1 MKPVLAVIVAAAF
14 AVGPTAGTAAA
25 RPAAGEV
32 SALSVVPSSG
42 RAELVVGVTG
52 AAHVS
57 EFTLASPSRIVVDI
71 DGVSNALPARADY
84 DKAPRG
90 GITDVRWSQFKK
102 GTVRVVVYLDHQR
115 DYRIWRTATE
125 IHVSIATDAGAQITP
140 WHIGAG
146 KTPMLASGPAAT
158 RSAPT
163 SNTTVAAKP
172 TATESAPAARP
183 AAAAAKPAVTA
194 AARTPAAAP
203 TSPAAAAPAPSP
215 TRTAAVSRADSRPA
229 GEPARQPARAR
240 TEPVADDTPDFAD
253 ANLMRPMQQAQ
264 QRSAQPRITV
274 TYQGSDIRDVLA
286 AFAAFSGRTI
296 IPSSAVPN
304 AKVDAEI
311 KDQPWDVA
319 LQAILASQGLAAT
332 EDANGIIIVDTQERI
347 AARSATEPLV
357 TRIVRLNYQRATA
370 VGDQIRQRLLQCIP
384 SENSSAGGSTSSSAA
399 AGQPPVAGPPPA
411 QPTIASTPGSSGS
424 GSGIC
429 VGRGNVSADE
439 VTNSVSITAPSS
451 IVDDLVAFAETLDL
465 RQPQVNIKA
474 KIVLVNRTDL
484 DALGIKYDLGSRNQF
499 FSQVVQRADTAGK
512 VGSPNDPPTVL
523 LGGNTVSAI
532 ANASGQIR
540 GSALQ
545 LIYSTALGG
554 FDFSTFLDALQQVS
568 LLDVQA
574 EPSVTILNNRTA
586 ELISGSQVPFVPT
599 AGGAGT
605 SLTGPITVERVQTGV
620 TLRVTPSVTNN
631 RQIMMKVETINSGA
645 TFSPNGTLIDN
656 NSSKSE
662 LLVPDGQTVV
672 IGGLTQTTVQL
683 VKSGIPLLVDLP
695 VIGRLFGYTNR
706 QETRRDLL
714 ILITPHIVDEGQQP
728 TEAVRR

>member
-1 MKPVLAVIVAAAF
+1 MKPVLAVVIAAVVAI
-14 AVGPTAGTAAA
+14 GPTARAASA
-25 RPAAGEV
+25 RPAEGAVV
-32 SALSVVPSSG
+32 SLSVVPSSG
-42 RAELVVGVTG
+42 HAEMVIGVSG
-52 AAHVS
+52 ATHVS
-57 EFTLASPSRIVVDI
+57 EFALAGPNRIVVDI
-71 DGVSNALPARADY
+71 DGVSNALPAGSY
-84 DKAPRG
+84 DHAARG
-90 GITDVRWSQFKK
+90 GITDVRYSQFKK
-102 GTVRVVVYLDHQR
+102 GTVRVVIYLDHER
-115 DYRIWRTATE
+115 EYKVWRTVGE
-125 IHVSIATDAGAQITP
+125 IHVSVITDPGATITA
-140 WHIGAG
+140 WHIGRGAAP
-146 KTPMLASGPAAT
+146 TTLASGPAADRT
-158 RSAPT
+158 TAAPT
-163 SNTTVAAKP
+163 KPATSNPPVP
-172 TATESAPAARP
+172 ATEKQAAPAARV
-183 AAAAAKPAVTA
+183 ATA
-194 AARTPAAAP
+194 AANAASSPAPAVGKPAA
-203 TSPAAAAPAPSP
+203 TSASAPA
-215 TRTAAVSRADSRPA
+215 RPA
-229 GEPARQPARAR
+229 RPATELPRVADKPRAELASNDEPA
-240 TEPVADDTPDFAD
+240 FAD
-253 ANLMRPMQQAQ
+253 ARLMRPVQQAQ

-274 TYQGSDIRDVLA
+274 TFTGSDVRDVLA
-286 AFAAFSGRTI
+286 SFAAFSGRTI

-304 AKVDAEI
+304 TKVDAEI

-332 EDANGIIIVDTQERI
+332 EDSNGIIIVDTQERI

-370 VGDQIRQRLLQCIP
+370 VGDQLRQRLLQCIP
-384 SENSSAGGSTSSSAA
+384 SERGNGGETPQNV

-411 QPTIASTPGSSGS
+411 QPTIASNPQAPASNSGA
-424 GSGIC
+424 C

-439 VTNSVSITAPSS
+439 VTNSVSVTAPSG
-451 IVDDLVAFAETLDL
+451 IIDDLVAFAETLDL

-499 FSQVVQRADTAGK
+499 FSQIVQRLDSAGN
-512 VGSPNDPPTVL
+512 VGSPDDPPRVL

-532 ANASGQIR
+532 ANASGNVP
-540 GSALQ
+540 GAALK
-545 LIYSTALGG
+545 LIYSTALGN
-554 FDFSTFLDALQQVS
+554 FDFSTFLDALQEVS

-631 RQIMMKVETINSGA
+631 RQIMMRVETINSGA
-645 TFSPNGTLIDN
+645 TFTPNGTLIDN

-683 VKSGIPLLVDLP
+683 TKSGIPLLVDLP
-695 VIGRLFGYTNR
+695 IIGRLFGYTNR

-714 ILITPHIVDEGQQP
+714 ILITPHIVDEGQQSP
-728 TEAVRR
+728 EAMRR